1 MKTIVLLGLVASL
14 LAAPGIAHAGT
25 TDKLC
30 GPDAPEGYKRP
41 GGYCDIIRGH
51 SFPGSSTA
59 GESDPAMPPPAE
71 PVEGVC
77 GVEVMVCAS

>member
-51 SFPGSSTA
+51 SFPGSSTG
-59 GESDPAMPPPAE
+59 GESSATPPAPE
-71 PVEGVC
+71 APKYGIC
-77 GVEVMVCAS
+77 GDLPTCSV